1 MGEDLL
7 ISQGFNEYSHY
18 EVILLR
24 RLTTPALRH
33 VADTLFILA
42 LVIGLALAA
51 RPLYA
56 SSALPI
62 PSALPASE
70 PGGQVPGYTI
80 VVDPG
85 HGGKD
90 GGAIGARTGIPEAG
104 LNLTVSQLVQ
114 AGLEA
119 AGYQVILTR
128 GDADALGP
136 DKQSDMAAR
145 KAIMNQPGVDLVVS
159 IHMNKFSDPSVSGP
173 MAFYMQG
180 SQPGEALATQ
190 VIQALCTALDRPL
203 RKANRLSAVVSALGA
218 SIFFQNAVM
227 LIYGA
232 RFYVYPDYLRP
243 DFTVS
248 LFGMAVPGV
257 RLMVIAASVLL
268 MLALWAF
275 IQRTRTGAA
284 IRAVAIDQG
293 AARLMG
299 INVNRVISLV
309 FFIGPGLGGAAGLM
323 VGIYYGQIDFTMGWS
338 YGLKAFTA
346 AILGGIGNIPGAML
360 GGLLLGVIEALAAG
374 YIAIAWKDA
383 IAFLVLILILIIRPT
398 GILGERTAD
407 KL

>member
-1 MGEDLL
+1 MRMEQFFQQLL
-7 ISQGFNEYSHY
+7 NGLAVGGIY
-18 EVILLR
+18 
-24 RLTTPALRH
+24 
-33 VADTLFILA
+33 A
-42 LVIGLALAA
+42 LVAL
-51 RPLYA
+51 
-56 SSALPI
+56 
-62 PSALPASE
+62 
-70 PGGQVPGYTI
+70 GYTMVYGVLKLI
-80 VVDPG
+80 NFA
-85 HGGKD
+85 HGD
-90 GGAIGARTGIPEAG
+90 LFTIGAYLGLTLLVSCNLAG
-104 LNLTVSQLVQ
+104 L
-114 AGLEA
+114 
-119 AGYQVILTR
+119 
-128 GDADALGP
+128 LGP
-136 DKQSDMAAR
+136 VAS
-145 KAIMNQPGVDLVVS
+145 VLVVFVMVS
-159 IHMNKFSDPSVSGP
+159 ILV
-173 MAFYMQG
+173 
-180 SQPGEALATQ
+180 ALIGCLLERA
-190 VIQALCTALDRPL
+190 AYRPL

-232 RFYVYPDYLRP
+232 RFYVYPDFLRP
-243 DFTVS
+243 DFTVN
-248 LFGMAVPGV
+248 LFGLDVPGV
-257 RLMVIAASVLL
+257 RLMVISASVLL

-299 INVNRVISLV
+299 INVDRVISLV

-323 VGIYYGQIDFTMGWS
+323 VGIYYVQIDFTMGWS

-374 YIAIAWKDA
+374 YVAIAWKDA